1 LPPLSDGYSTITE
14 YEVTSTP
21 GSKSCSTTG
30 VLSCIVRGLTN
41 GVSYT
46 FTVTATNA
54 IGTSVPSSASE
65 AIVPSADSDAGVA
78 ALSWGLDRID
88 QRSLPLNSRYIS
100 NFSGA
105 GVNAY
110 VIDTGVL
117 SSHSEFGSRVVSGFS
132 SVADGRGTQDCHGHG
147 THVAGTIA
155 GSNYGVAPS
164 ANVVP
169 VRVLDCAGSGS
180 TSAVIA
186 GIDWV
191 VAHHEAG
198 VPAVANMSL
207 GGSRSAALDLAVAR
221 GVADGIVFV
230 VAAGNSNANACN
242 YSPAAEE
249 SAITVGASTST
260 DTRASYSNFGSCV
273 DIFAPGSNITSAW
286 YTSTTATNTISGT
299 SMASPHVAGVAVLAL
314 SADPTLSVSRVTTWI
329 TSTATSDVIADPA
342 GTPNKI
348 VYSLLSSTPPAQAI
362 ASPTITPPSSGGGGG
377 GGSGGGGGGG
387 GSGGGGGG
395 GGGGSAPTTTVPPTT
410 VPPST
415 VPPTAPV
422 NQAPPATLPSNN
434 SGGSNNNSVRQ
445 PSLGQSMPPIAENT
459 PRISAPTRAVGNS
472 VTFRVTARPGAT
484 VNVYRNGIL
493 VSSVPS
499 SAASALKVTDNPT
512 GENSYQVVVVE
523 KNGKI
528 SISEKSTVVTNTNS
542 GAGSNPGSTNSPIVA
557 PKKSAKSKAVAPKK
571 STPQSK
577 ASTDKS
583 SK

>member
-1 LPPLSDGYSTITE
+1 
-14 YEVTSTP
+14 
-21 GSKSCSTTG
+21 
-30 VLSCIVRGLTN
+30 
-41 GVSYT
+41 
-46 FTVTATNA
+46 
-54 IGTSVPSSASE
+54 
-65 AIVPSADSDAGVA
+65 
-78 ALSWGLDRID
+78 
-88 QRSLPLNSRYIS
+88 
-100 NFSGA
+100 
-105 GVNAY
+105 
-110 VIDTGVL
+110 
-117 SSHSEFGSRVVSGFS
+117 
-132 SVADGRGTQDCHGHG
+132 
-147 THVAGTIA
+147 
-155 GSNYGVAPS
+155 
-164 ANVVP
+164 
-169 VRVLDCAGSGS
+169 
-180 TSAVIA
+180 
-186 GIDWV
+186 
-191 VAHHEAG
+191 
-198 VPAVANMSL
+198 MSL

-377 GGSGGGGGGG
+377 GGGG

-528 SISEKSTVVTNTNS
+528 SISEKSTVVTNS
-542 GAGSNPGSTNSPIVA
+542 
-557 PKKSAKSKAVAPKK
+557 SAAAPKK
-571 STPQSK
+571 STKQPK
-577 ASTDKS
+577 ATKGKS

>member
-1 LPPLSDGYSTITE
+1 
-14 YEVTSTP
+14 
-21 GSKSCSTTG
+21 
-30 VLSCIVRGLTN
+30 
-41 GVSYT
+41 
-46 FTVTATNA
+46 
-54 IGTSVPSSASE
+54 
-65 AIVPSADSDAGVA
+65 
-78 ALSWGLDRID
+78 
-88 QRSLPLNSRYIS
+88 
-100 NFSGA
+100 
-105 GVNAY
+105 
-110 VIDTGVL
+110 
-117 SSHSEFGSRVVSGFS
+117 
-132 SVADGRGTQDCHGHG
+132 
-147 THVAGTIA
+147 
-155 GSNYGVAPS
+155 
-164 ANVVP
+164 
-169 VRVLDCAGSGS
+169 
-180 TSAVIA
+180 
-186 GIDWV
+186 
-191 VAHHEAG
+191 
-198 VPAVANMSL
+198 
-207 GGSRSAALDLAVAR
+207 
-221 GVADGIVFV
+221 
-230 VAAGNSNANACN
+230 
-242 YSPAAEE
+242 
-249 SAITVGASTST
+249 
-260 DTRASYSNFGSCV
+260 
-273 DIFAPGSNITSAW
+273 
-286 YTSTTATNTISGT
+286 
-299 SMASPHVAGVAVLAL
+299 
-314 SADPTLSVSRVTTWI
+314 
-329 TSTATSDVIADPA
+329 
-342 GTPNKI
+342 
-348 VYSLLSSTPPAQAI
+348 
-362 ASPTITPPSSGGGGG
+362 
-377 GGSGGGGGGG
+377 
-387 GSGGGGGG
+387 GGG

-512 GENSYQVVVVE
+512 GENTYQVVVVE